1 LKGLSNVIDDVAAKT
16 TEQVASDLSK
26 VVEENRRQKWQ
37 FSDGMNEARGQVAQ
51 ECSERGLDYPSFDQ
65 VWEICAPRMVQAW
78 ASRAGLL
85 GECKRA
91 EIEGLLMR
99 HTIRAGIAATL
110 ALWYT
115 REFPILGPAPEFEP
129 SDSRDIQHVLSAAAA
144 DAQLFVCQE
153 KRLHRAMGL
162 IQAHLSH
169 LRVTDLDGL
178 IAEVGSD

>member
-1 LKGLSNVIDDVAAKT
+1 VIDDVAAKT

-99 HTIRAGIAATL
+99 HTISCRHRCNLGSLVYERVSNSWTRARIRTQRL
-110 ALWYT
+110 ARHT
-115 REFPILGPAPEFEP
+115 ACP
-129 SDSRDIQHVLSAAAA
+129 
-144 DAQLFVCQE
+144 
-153 KRLHRAMGL
+153 
-162 IQAHLSH
+162 
-169 LRVTDLDGL
+169 
-178 IAEVGSD
+178 